1 MTMIPK
7 FPAVPDLTNEQIE
20 ELTIEV
26 FCNDQKIKKADL
38 IFVFGSTDPGAFQ
51 KTLDAYQKGII
62 KEILISGRGAT
73 HGKKHESWMDGS
85 KSEAQSIK
93 DKLLLNGVPEEI
105 INIEDR
111 STNSKE
117 NVLYSK
123 QIFDFSNISSLLF
136 VSKCHA
142 AGRQY
147 RTLRKYLPNN
157 IEMGPY
163 SYETIINGIYINQ
176 FNWMLYPES
185 RSLIFGEYL
194 RILYYSHKGDIECV
208 KGIVNGLES
217 YIERIFEG

>member
-7 FPAVPDLTNEQIE
+7 FPAVPELTKEQIE
-20 ELTIEV
+20 ELTKVV
-26 FCNDQKIKKADL
+26 FCSDQQIKKADL
-38 IFVFGSTDPGAFQ
+38 IFVFGSTDPGAVQ
-51 KTLDAYQKGII
+51 KTLEAYQNGII
-62 KEILISGRGAT
+62 KEILISGGGAT
-73 HGKKHESWMDGS
+73 HEKKHESWTDGS

-105 INIEDR
+105 ITIEDR

-136 VSKCHA
+136 VSKSHA

-147 RTLRKYLPNN
+147 RTLRKYLPHN
-157 IEMGPY
+157 IEMAPY
-163 SYETIINGIYINQ
+163 SYETVLNGIYINQ
-176 FNWMLYPES
+176 SNWMLYPES

-194 RILYYSHKGDIECV
+194 RILYYSHIGDIESV
-208 KGIVNGLES
+208 KGIVSGLES
-217 YIERIFEG
+217 YIESIFMG

>member
-1 MTMIPK
+1 M
-7 FPAVPDLTNEQIE
+7 
-20 ELTIEV
+20 ELKDAITI
-26 FCNDQKIKKADL
+26 
-38 IFVFGSTDPGAFQ
+38 
-51 KTLDAYQKGII
+51 
-62 KEILISGRGAT
+62 
-73 HGKKHESWMDGS
+73 M
-85 KSEAQSIK
+85 
-93 DKLLLNGVPEEI
+93 NGVPEEI

-136 VSKCHA
+136 VSKCHV

-157 IEMGPY
+157 IGMDPY